1 MCSLS
6 GVVIVAPPP
15 WRYQISLHWSFLE
28 PALWQTSARPPKL
41 SCETQWEPP
50 QFVHFVCPQNHV
62 NTEVCSLQKLI
73 WACLRVQL
81 ARKLSSGGSPRQCVC
96 GKNPSVLE
104 PKMGFQACWP
114 MRRGEAL
121 KSFETSLRPFLF
133 SHPLAH
139 APFLP
144 VPISILKS
152 LLNMLLPFFLD
163 QSVNLL
169 NLFTLLS
176 FHWKSKNSQ

>member
-6 GVVIVAPPP
+6 GVVIVAPPHGAT
-15 WRYQISLHWSFLE
+15 RYRSTGHSLNQRCGKLLLGLPSF
-28 PALWQTSARPPKL
+28 PVKPK
-41 SCETQWEPP
+41 WEPP

-62 NTEVCSLQKLI
+62 DTEVCSLQKLI
-73 WACLRVQL
+73 WACLREQL